1 MCMHCFVMDKY
12 YYQSNFYLKAVF
24 GMPSSG
30 FLKET
35 FFKATTS
42 PLCRVIEYYRFKTQ
56 THSEMN
62 VNNKTKHKS
71 SQSEEAWA
79 LSTGIEYKINS
90 FR

>member
-1 MCMHCFVMDKY
+1 MHCFVMDKY

-62 VNNKTKHKS
+62 VNNKTKHKTLKVKKPGPY
-71 SQSEEAWA
+71 QLE
-79 LSTGIEYKINS
+79 
-90 FR
+90 